1 MRNVWSGGRGGACRE
16 RHICRLHCA
25 HVMRIVEANLRG
37 TQEEK
42 EAGYFLCT
50 QRVPIP
56 VQVGQSSPPS
66 FHHYTMCRTQ
76 EQKLF

>member
-1 MRNVWSGGRGGACRE
+1 MSRE

-25 HVMRIVEANLRG
+25 HVVRILEANLRG
-37 TQEEK
+37 IQEEK
-42 EAGYFLCT
+42 EAGYFRCM

-56 VQVGQSSPPS
+56 VQLAESTPPPL
-66 FHHYTMCRTQ
+66 HYYTMWRTQ

>member
-1 MRNVWSGGRGGACRE
+1 MCGAGGMSRRE

-25 HVMRIVEANLRG
+25 HVMRILEANLRG
-37 TQEEK
+37 TQEAK
-42 EAGYFLCT
+42 EAGYFRCT

-56 VQVGQSSPPS
+56 VQLDQSTPPS
-66 FHHYTMCRTQ
+66 FHYYTMWRTQ